1 MCAMK
6 NAIQERPASQDAG
19 RVKVQA
25 TQNFMQRFFDGGK
38 DEQSVVFQQ
47 NGIWTGILLLMEN
60 SEDNDLLGKI
70 VATTLFDSVRNFGE
84 DVGFWFYSLGLM
96 TAWHETLP
104 FDVVESRIS
113 NSIGK
118 FLSDNDVYLLQRMM
132 EVARATYIN
141 KKEELAGESNPMQTS

>member
-1 MCAMK
+1 MCTMK
-6 NAIQERPASQDAG
+6 NVIQECPASQEAG
-19 RVKVQA
+19 RVKEQV
-25 TQNFMQRFFDGGK
+25 TQNFMHRFFAGGE

-70 VATTLFDSVRNFGE
+70 VATTLSDSVKNFGD

-104 FDVVESRIS
+104 FDVVESRIL
-113 NSIGK
+113 NSMRK
-118 FLSDNDVYLLQRMM
+118 YLSDNDFPSLQFMM
-132 EVARATYIN
+132 EIARATYTS
-141 KKEELAGESNPMQTS
+141 KREELAVERKPTS